1 MRVTMGVAG
10 VLACAAALSCGGGE
24 PAGQARGGE
33 ATASRRAEKERA
45 GEERAAGELAEVRC
59 DTLLPPA
66 EVRALLGVEPE
77 PVGEQV
83 FPGSSSCIW
92 HFTPK
97 DSVNRDF
104 FQVVVSFGPAAME
117 LFLPTRDAEA
127 RWDTQEPQAVSGIGD
142 EAYTWVGA
150 RLFRRLHVRQG
161 GRTLVIRGPVALPA
175 LADEAGMRR
184 LASTLLGR
192 F

>member
-1 MRVTMGVAG
+1 MGVAG
-10 VLACAAALSCGGGE
+10 VLACAAALSCGGE
-24 PAGQARGGE
+24 SPGQAKSDE
-33 ATASRRAEKERA
+33 AQASRLA
-45 GEERAAGELAEVRC
+45 GEERAAAAALAEVRC
-59 DTLLPPA
+59 DALLPPG

-97 DSVNRDF
+97 GSVNRDF
-104 FQVVVSFGPAAME
+104 FQVVVSFGPTAAD
-117 LFLPTRDAEA
+117 LFLPTRDSEA
-127 RWDTQEPQAVSGIGD
+127 RWDTQEPQAVRGIGD
-142 EAYTWVGA
+142 EAYTWVGD

-161 GRTLVIRGPVALPA
+161 GKTLVIRGPVALQA

>member
-1 MRVTMGVAG
+1 MGVAG
-10 VLACAAALSCGGGE
+10 VLVCAAALSCGGGE
-24 PAGQARGGE
+24 PPGQARDGE
-33 ATASRRAEKERA
+33 ARASRPAR
-45 GEERAAGELAEVRC
+45 EERAAEPAEVRC
-59 DTLLPPA
+59 DALLPPA

-104 FQVVVSFGPAAME
+104 FQVVVSFGPTAAN
-117 LFLPTRDAEA
+117 LFLPTRDSEA

-142 EAYTWVGA
+142 EAYTWVGD

-175 LADEAGMRR
+175 LADEAGMRQ